1 LKSIKIDQESL
12 TEYPSQ
18 VQQAIANQSEQIQSD
33 IQTLITE
40 KLSEQ
45 RSKYIFWGMIGF
57 WTADS
62 FNRFISGLSSQFKS
76 KNHRST
82 TRSDS
87 TEHTTNFK
95 SNQNLESIAE
105 ISNADRNRP
114 FLKEQ
119 NDLLIQQNN
128 LLAEQNNVLNQQVS
142 SLKSILSKYS
152 EVEQSLQNKISNL
165 NTERETQQALIL
177 AMKSELSKLELGSF
191 SEQLQQAFQNNVLMQ
206 LQTPLT
212 RALNQLDLNSVVS
225 DLVKTELKPILLNIN
240 TQQTDLKNALLKI
253 SQVKVPDNF
262 YKDLKMQSKQID
274 MLVETVEILVKLI
287 NNLGD

>member
-1 LKSIKIDQESL
+1 MQTEIDL
-12 TEYPSQ
+12 
-18 VQQAIANQSEQIQSD
+18 
-33 IQTLITE
+33 
-40 KLSEQ
+40 
-45 RSKYIFWGMIGF
+45 
-57 WTADS
+57 
-62 FNRFISGLSSQFKS
+62 
-76 KNHRST
+76 
-82 TRSDS
+82 
-87 TEHTTNFK
+87 
-95 SNQNLESIAE
+95 
-105 ISNADRNRP
+105 

-119 NDLLIQQNN
+119 NDLLSEQNDLLIQQIN
-128 LLAEQNNVLNQQVS
+128 LLTEQNNALNQQVS
-142 SLKSILSKYS
+142 SLKNILSKYS

>member
-1 LKSIKIDQESL
+1 MQTEID
-12 TEYPSQ
+12 
-18 VQQAIANQSEQIQSD
+18 
-33 IQTLITE
+33 
-40 KLSEQ
+40 
-45 RSKYIFWGMIGF
+45 
-57 WTADS
+57 
-62 FNRFISGLSSQFKS
+62 
-76 KNHRST
+76 H
-82 TRSDS
+82 
-87 TEHTTNFK
+87 
-95 SNQNLESIAE
+95 
-105 ISNADRNRP
+105 

-225 DLVKTELKPILLNIN
+225 DLVKTELNPILLNIN

-274 MLVETVEILVKLI
+274 MLVETVEKLVELI
-287 NNLGD
+287 NNLVD

>member
-1 LKSIKIDQESL
+1 MQTEIDL
-12 TEYPSQ
+12 
-18 VQQAIANQSEQIQSD
+18 
-33 IQTLITE
+33 
-40 KLSEQ
+40 
-45 RSKYIFWGMIGF
+45 
-57 WTADS
+57 
-62 FNRFISGLSSQFKS
+62 
-76 KNHRST
+76 
-82 TRSDS
+82 
-87 TEHTTNFK
+87 
-95 SNQNLESIAE
+95 
-105 ISNADRNRP
+105 

-262 YKDLKMQSKQID
+262 YKDLEMQSKQID
-274 MLVETVEILVKLI
+274 MLVEKVEKLVELI